1 MGAAQS
7 RPWAAVAVWLVIQLT
22 LTSLPGRAI
31 PVALPHPEDWIAHAG
46 MYAGLG
52 FLIARAASLGGWP
65 ARRLVWMGVLLS
77 LLGVLDELHQLF
89 IPGRDAEL
97 GDWAADTTGAA
108 AGLLMGARLMTT
120 RLAAWLR

>member
-1 MGAAQS
+1 MSAVRS

-31 PVALPHPEDWIAHAG
+31 PVALPHPEDWVAHAG

-65 ARRLVWMGVLLS
+65 SRRLVWMGALLS

-89 IPGRDAEL
+89 IPGRDAEV
-97 GDWAADTTGAA
+97 GDWVADTTGAA
-108 AGLLMGARLMTT
+108 AGLLMGARLMTS